1 MFSGFWWKLFTEFA
15 NSFGR
20 PQTQAF
26 SVNKLFIQ
34 KAPVPR
40 QCSQSPQPGV
50 VHGSNPTEGF
60 LPTASACA
68 DTVYPRKAA
77 EMLGLIIRLGHI

>member
-15 NSFGR
+15 NSFGG

-40 QCSQSPQPGV
+40 QSLQNPQPGV
-50 VHGSNPTEGF
+50 VRGSNPSEGR
-60 LPTASACA
+60 LPTACA
-68 DTVYPRKAA
+68 STVYPRKAA
-77 EMLGLIIRLGHI
+77 QMLGLIIRLGHI